1 MKIFDY
7 IDDKTILIV
16 PSNIKKQI
24 LKGNNTLLNIKS
36 YTKDELMKKIM
47 FDYNEK
53 TIHYMHKKY
62 GYKIDICKM
71 YLDNMYYVD
80 NTLYESDKL
89 NTLVEMKNDLLNNN
103 LLIIDNLFLN
113 SLSKKKV
120 VVFGYYIDKFFKK
133 MLDMV
138 SVHTNVEIIENKD
151 FKNTKLTA
159 YEFNDIEAEINYVA
173 YSICDL
179 ISKGININKI
189 KLGNI
194 SDDYIIALRRIFNHY
209 NIPINL
215 NMGVPIYGKDM
226 VLSFINLF
234 TENKDLKG
242 SLDALKEQYNLKES
256 NNLLLYNK
264 IVAICNNYLW
274 TSDEDNILDM
284 LIYDFK
290 NTFIFD
296 SKLDNAV
303 EVINVKSSVIG
314 DNYLFLMN
322 FNQGSMPVIYQNVDY
337 ITDDL
342 KSYVGLDTTY
352 EKNMSELEICKDI
365 ILSIKNVIITY
376 KLKSGNAEFYPSSLI
391 DELDIDVIKNPS
403 IDETLSYSNIIDE
416 LMLSKKLDKLIKYN
430 EVDDEIGILY
440 NNYKDVL
447 YRVFDN
453 KFDGIDNT
461 VLLNYLNPKLKL
473 SYSSIDDYFKCAFKY
488 YVNHV
493 MKLKSKEETFYLL
506 IGKLFHY
513 VLSES
518 FTSDFD
524 FDKTWD
530 EYLKDTVLS
539 PKESFFLSRLRKEL
553 IFIIDVINNQFKL
566 STFDKSLYEEA
577 IYVNLNNKIPVLFS
591 GVIDKIMYKD
601 NTDTKVALVDY
612 KTGRADINLYNVIHG
627 LNMQLPVYLYLVKN
641 SNKFN
646 NPKFVGFYLQEIL
659 HNEIYN
665 DFKTDY
671 EKEKSDNLKLKGYTI
686 DEEDL
691 INEFD
696 SSYADSRVIKSM
708 RLTKNGFSAYS
719 KILNNNQINNLIKLV
734 SNKINEA
741 STNILDG
748 KFDINP
754 KRIGG
759 VNISCEY
766 CTFHDMCYMRE
777 KDIVT
782 LTEYKNLDFLG
793 GENND

>member
-1 MKIFDY
+1 MKINEY
-7 IDDKTILIV
+7 IDDKTVLIV
-16 PSNIKKQI
+16 PNNIKKQI
-24 LKGNNTLLNIKS
+24 LKSNNTLLSIKS

-53 TIHYMHKKY
+53 TIHYMQKKY

-80 NTLYESDKL
+80 NIFYESNKL

-133 MLDMV
+133 ILDII
-138 SVHTNVEIIENKD
+138 STHSKVEIIEDKD
-151 FKNTKLTA
+151 LKNTNLTA
-159 YEFNDIEAEINYVA
+159 YEFNDIESEINYVA
-173 YSICDL
+173 YSICNL
-179 ISKGININKI
+179 INKGIDINKI

-194 SDDYIIALRRIFNHY
+194 SDDYIITLRRIFNHY

-215 NMGVPIYGKDM
+215 NVSVPIYGKDM
-226 VLSFINLF
+226 ALSFINLF
-234 TENKDLKG
+234 KENKDLKS
-242 SLDALKEQYNLKES
+242 SLDSLNKQYNLNES
-256 NNLLLYNK
+256 NNIHLYNK
-264 IVAICNNYLW
+264 IVAVCNKYLW
-274 TSDEDNILDM
+274 TSNDDILDM

-290 NTFIFD
+290 NTFMFD
-296 SKLDNAV
+296 PKLDNAV
-303 EVINVKSSVIG
+303 EVIDVKNSII
-314 DNYLFLMN
+314 DDAYLFLMN
-322 FNQGSMPVIYQNVDY
+322 FNQGSMPVIYQNTDY

-342 KSYVGLDTTY
+342 KSYVGLDTAY
-352 EKNMSELEICKDI
+352 EKNTSEIQICKDI
-365 ILSIKNVIITY
+365 ISNIKNIIITY

-391 DELDIDVIKNPS
+391 DELNIDVIMNPLTDKS
-403 IDETLSYSNIIDE
+403 ISYSKIIDE
-416 LMLSKKLDKLIKYN
+416 ITLSKKLDKLIKYN
-430 EVDDEIGILY
+430 EVDEEIGILY
-440 NNYKDVL
+440 NNYKDIS
-447 YRVFDN
+447 YRKFDN
-453 KFDGIDNT
+453 KFDGIGNDF
-461 VLLNYLNPKLKL
+461 LLDYLNPKLKL

-493 MKLKSKEETFYLL
+493 MKFKSKEETFYLL
-506 IGKLFHY
+506 IGKLFHH
-513 VLSES
+513 VLSKA
-518 FTSDFD
+518 FMDNFD
-524 FDKTWD
+524 FDKTWN
-530 EYLKDTVLS
+530 EYLKDTILS
-539 PKESFFLSRLRKEL
+539 PKEAFFLSRLRKEL
-553 IFIIDVINNQFKL
+553 IFIIDVIKNQNKL
-566 STFDKSLYEEA
+566 STYDKSLYEES
-577 IYVNLNNKIPVLFS
+577 IYINLNNKIPVLFS

-601 NTDTKVALVDY
+601 NADTKVALVDY
-612 KTGRADINLYNVIHG
+612 KTGWADINLYNVIHG

-641 SNKFN
+641 SSKFDD
-646 NPKFVGFYLQEIL
+646 PKFVGFYLQEIL

-686 DEEDL
+686 DEEYL

-696 SSYADSRVIKSM
+696 SSYADSRVIRSM

-734 SNKINEA
+734 SSKINEA

-766 CTFHDMCYMRE
+766 CTFRDMCYMRE

-782 LTEYKNLDFLG
+782 LPEYKNLDFLG
-793 GENND
+793 GGDNE